1 MDFDY
6 TSDLNLIVKSDN
18 PQMTVSIPC
27 HVNLLTQIS
36 KTIKSKLEQTSIKT
50 PAKKKRRSSVRREAL
65 VETSN
70 SNSIKSTTITF
81 NEQVEIQDP
90 NSVNTKANQEIKT
103 EICTTKPRFSTD
115 TYRVSFVYHLYAYV
129 FFLNY
134 SFLNSLK
141 VD

>member
-50 PAKKKRRSSVRREAL
+50 PAKKKRRSSVRREAS

-103 EICTTKPRFSTD
+103 EICTTKSRFSTD
-115 TYRVSFVYHLYAYV
+115 RVSFLSLIHLY
-129 FFLNY
+129 FF
-134 SFLNSLK
+134 
-141 VD
+141 